1 MDSAINDKVQQL
13 EPVVVTEDLLLG
25 TESLWRRFG
34 EPVPAGG
41 SLKPDGTPDYGL
53 FGPGS
58 ITWEVLLHPATIV
71 FESVA
76 QVTFQSVY
84 KPIIAGVRD
93 ADPISR
99 KARGGTLTMLDLFN
113 RLQRNSGMHAPMWLG
128 DTATAENMAGHLHKI
143 HGHVKGDVIDVG
155 DPELGGYAAAEPRDA
170 MWAGITE
177 MCAILWMYENFAYHG
192 EEGPRPL
199 SDEQREQYVREMGAY
214 LRLVGTPGDQIPNS
228 VAELDGLYHMYEDLF
243 GVNDT
248 MNLYPDTMENYAE
261 LLRETPKRNWHPSHK
276 IVVDVVEDTFR
287 KFVTPIL
294 ATFPEWLQAKA
305 GLDESGRT
313 AAAQALKDSQDL
325 IKSAQQ
331 PDNERRIMRLYW
343 GPDGVDLIDHARK
356 LHREALQQQGN
367 DTKEDS
373 RHRGAARS

>member
-1 MDSAINDKVQQL
+1 MDSATNDEVQQL

-25 TESLWRRFG
+25 TERLWRRFG

-71 FESVA
+71 FEPVA
-76 QVTFQSVY
+76 QLTLQSVY

-99 KARGGTLTMLDLFN
+99 KARAGTLTMLDLFN

-143 HGHVKGDVIDVG
+143 HGHVRGDVIDVG
-155 DPELGGYAAAEPRDA
+155 DPGLGGYAAAEPRDA

-192 EEGPRPL
+192 EAGPRPL

-228 VAELDGLYHMYEDLF
+228 IAELDGLYHRYEDLF
-243 GVNDT
+243 GLNDT

-261 LLRETPKRNWHPSHK
+261 LTGESTKGNWHPSHQ
-276 IVVDVVEDTFR
+276 IVVDVVQDTYR
-287 KFVTPIL
+287 QFVTPIL

-305 GLDESGRT
+305 GLDESGRA

-331 PDNERRIMRLYW
+331 PDNERRVMRLYW

-356 LHREALQQQGN
+356 LHREALQRQGN

-373 RHRGAARS
+373 RHRGTARS